1 MIVKVTNQGIT
12 LDLSNVQEVCSYLQL
27 MGYGTAIPLPDG
39 TYQVDTQDMCFQ
51 PFNESSKQQKKG
63 SYYAD
68 QKSD

>member
-39 TYQVDTQDMCFQ
+39 TYQVDTQGYVLPAIQ
-51 PFNESSKQQKKG
+51 RIQ
-63 SYYAD
+63 
-68 QKSD
+68 